1 MTPYEYRAC
10 ELGYSSKA
18 EKKAMR
24 EAMREAKLARKAMLE
39 ATSRRQAGV
48 PTANQR
54 GRLRR
59 VLSGALVVAR
69 FGYLIYAH

>member
-1 MTPYEYRAC
+1 MNPYGYRTY

-24 EAMREAKLARKAMLE
+24 EAMREAKLARKAMQG
-39 ATSRRQAGV
+39 ASSRSRGV
-48 PTANQR
+48 APTREHR

-59 VLSGALVVAR
+59 VLSGALVFAR

>member
-1 MTPYEYRAC
+1 MNPYGYRAS

-24 EAMREAKLARKAMLE
+24 EAIREAKLARRSMLD
-39 ATSRRQAGV
+39 AASRTSTAGTRQE
-48 PTANQR
+48 TR

-59 VLSGALVVAR
+59 VLSGAFAFAR
-69 FGYLIYAH
+69 FGYLIFAH

>member
-1 MTPYEYRAC
+1 MNPYGYRSVDV
-10 ELGYSSKA
+10 GYSGKA

-39 ATSRRQAGV
+39 ASFRRLGEPAAV
-48 PTANQR
+48 RR

-59 VLSGALVVAR
+59 VLSGALVFAR
-69 FGYLIYAH
+69 FGYLIYAG